1 MWQKVIVLESRH
13 GVIAD
18 EGWRVCQSS
27 TGHAME
33 QPDHTNQR
41 TNSNG
46 NSKYWNICTVS
57 KFHPKQDWK
66 STTIEVL
73 DVEARQGIHN
83 MFDLTTRVPRGLVL
97 LVKSCTNKHK
107 AGKDCRQ
114 EEKGGDRGW
123 DDWTASPARQT
134 LVWANSRKQW
144 RTGKPGLLQ
153 SVESQRVGPDWVT
166 EQLAINKLT
175 RCLCP
180 GVSFESHL
188 QPGKKCLQETFLQT
202 PLIQESISL
211 VHQQLAC
218 WSVWLLGITHFLF

>member
-114 EEKGGDRGW
+114 EEKGMTEDKTVRWHHKFSRHELEQTPGNSEGQGSLDCC
-123 DDWTASPARQT
+123 SP
-134 LVWANSRKQW
+134 WSRK
-144 RTGKPGLLQ
+144 
-153 SVESQRVGPDWVT
+153 E
-166 EQLAINKLT
+166 
-175 RCLCP
+175 
-180 GVSFESHL
+180 
-188 QPGKKCLQETFLQT
+188 
-202 PLIQESISL
+202 
-211 VHQQLAC
+211 
-218 WSVWLLGITHFLF
+218 